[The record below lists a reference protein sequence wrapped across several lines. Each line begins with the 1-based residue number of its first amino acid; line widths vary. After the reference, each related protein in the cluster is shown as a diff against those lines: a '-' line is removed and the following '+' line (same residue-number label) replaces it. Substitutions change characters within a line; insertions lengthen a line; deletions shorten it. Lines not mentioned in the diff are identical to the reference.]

1 MENNRTNFWIWNNY
15 FWKVPILHIIQNHW
29 KNQLYYE
36 LLSFNLTE
44 IYPIVQLSSL
54 THPVDSQCIQVNS
67 LKSISFPDI
76 RGDFHIYTARESATL
91 TKKCQNDV
99 LCGNMNMYV
108 SPHILKLKFYKN
120 TCSAMT
126 AWIHAGLL

>member
-1 MENNRTNFWIWNNY
+1 MENNRINFWIWNNY
-15 FWKVPILHIIQNHW
+15 FWKVPILHNS
-29 KNQLYYE
+29 KPLKKPA
-36 LLSFNLTE
+36 LLWAPQFQFNCE